1 MTNLETLE
9 LTISANAQS
18 ASQGVASLTSS
29 LSALSKAVG
38 KNVSG
43 LRLLNAELGKLKG
56 IGKVNLSTMG
66 SAAKSV
72 SKNINEAV
80 NVPGTKL
87 EALQMKMQG
96 VTNAMEKAAEKGQM
110 LSVANKRLQQF
121 SIQKQIDKE
130 TKSLVQNAEAT
141 QTWAEAQ
148 AAAGYPL
155 TASRTKSVQG
165 GIKGYRSVM
174 PVENPAKAVAEQAKA
189 DLYNWSKISTKMW
202 NSETGAYASKYGQG
216 QKWNLDKPQVSEGTK
231 GQAKDFFQQ
240 AQAMET
246 VEKTTKQASAA
257 MKEYNNTVKQTATAA
272 TKHTHGLLSTIGRI
286 AKTMLIRT
294 AIRSLMK
301 VAREGLN
308 NFYEY
313 SKAVSNG
320 YAAAI
325 DSMKMN
331 ATVGGNQIGAALGTL
346 LATIAPIINAI
357 ISVVNAAA
365 TALTMLFA
373 LFGGSTTYTAAV
385 AGGLNAVGGAAGG
398 AGKQIKELLADFDEL
413 NIISQESGGGGGG
426 GGGGNVGSMFQE
438 MQLPQ
443 WMIEWKPLLEA
454 LAFGTIGALVLPKI
468 FGWIKKILDL
478 FTGGGATRLL
488 DILKYWFR
496 VKPDDG
502 DDDPFPDMPDMPD
515 YPQFPVQPNYKPFPP
530 AVDYGKMATD
540 MGILSGAAVVAL
552 PAVEGIVAALEKL
565 KGGLNVMSVIGTV
578 IALIAGHLL
587 GGIKIGVE
595 VDRKKFDEFV
605 KEEKEWAK
613 EKLTKILH
621 ADVDMTGVDSAFIE
635 VNKWLKTKDTK
646 TVYIDGDMTNLN
658 GVKLAVDKWVN
669 SKTTKTISTD
679 IDYKTFMKDTLAID
693 KWAKEKLKKNILIS
707 MSMSDYTVK
716 KNAIN
721 QWVAEKATKIIG
733 VLFDV
738 FSYAQYIVTV
748 TAINAWVALVGKK
761 KIETEV
767 NDSKF
772 QSLKKAIS
780 DFVGITAVKNMYIS
794 ISNYTA
800 FTTLASAIDTWAN
813 TRLTKIIDV
822 EVNTPG
828 GGGSSGG
835 HGFSNGNPPATW
847 DIWNGLTI
855 DWGSIF
861 GFASGG
867 FPDRGQLFLARETG
881 AELVGSIGGRT
892 AVANNDQ
899 IVEGITEGVRD
910 ANAEQNALLRQQ
922 NELLRAILAKD
933 NSISP
938 SIGLGRTVRQ
948 SLDLYSRVGG

>member
-1 MTNLETLE
+1 MANLETLE

-66 SAAKSV
+66 SAAKGV

-80 NVPGTKL
+80 NIPGTKL
-87 EALQMKMQG
+87 EALEMKMQG
-96 VTNAMEKAAEKGQM
+96 VTAAMEKAAEKGKV

-148 AAAGYPL
+148 AAAGYPF
-155 TASRTKSVQG
+155 TASRSKSVQG

-174 PVENPAKAVAEQAKA
+174 PAETAAKAVAEQAKA
-189 DLYNWSKISTKMW
+189 DLYNWSKTSTKMW
-202 NSETGAYASKYGQG
+202 NFMPKETGAYVSKYGQG
-216 QKWNLDKPQVSEGTK
+216 KKWNLDKPQVSEGTK
-231 GQAKDFFQQ
+231 GEAKDLFKQ

-257 MKEYNNTVKQTATAA
+257 MKEYNNTVKQTAAAA

-346 LATIAPIINAI
+346 LATISPIINAI

-426 GGGGNVGSMFQE
+426 GGGGGNIGGMFQE

-478 FTGGGATRLL
+478 FTGGGASRLL

-496 VKPDDG
+496 VKPGDG
-502 DDDPFPDMPDMPD
+502 DDDPFPDMPEMPD

-565 KGGLNVMSVIGTV
+565 KGGLNVMSVLGTV

-587 GGIKIGVE
+587 GGIKIGIE
-595 VDRKKFDEFV
+595 VDREKFDEFV

-613 EKLTKILH
+613 EKITKILH

-646 TVYIDGDMTNLN
+646 IVYIDGDMTNLD

-693 KWAKEKLKKNILIS
+693 KWAKEKLTKNILVS
-707 MSMSDYTVK
+707 MSMSDYTMK

-733 VLFDV
+733 VLFDA
-738 FSYAQYIVTV
+738 FSYTQYIVTV
-748 TAINAWVALVGKK
+748 AAINAWVALVGKK
-761 KIETEV
+761 KIETEI

-780 DFVGITAVKNMYIS
+780 DFTGFTAVKNVYVS
-794 ISNYTA
+794 IRNYTEFA
-800 FTTLASAIDTWAN
+800 AIASSIDAWASEHLTKVIDVIVNPPNGVGGNGGSNGGSGQSAIDY
-813 TRLTKIIDV
+813 L
-822 EVNTPG
+822 
-828 GGGSSGG
+828 
-835 HGFSNGNPPATW
+835 GNYFNNA
-847 DIWNGLTI
+847 I
-855 DWGSIF
+855 DWWGNIL

-867 FPDRGQLFLARETG
+867 FPDRGQLFLAREAG
-881 AELVGSIGGRT
+881 AELVGSIGGHT

-910 ANAEQNALLRQQ
+910 ANMEQNALLRQQ
-922 NELLRAILAKD
+922 N
-933 NSISP
+933 
-938 SIGLGRTVRQ
+938 
-948 SLDLYSRVGG
+948 